1 MTQSAVTK
9 EVVVAPLQL
18 LTISSKSR
26 LLQEKTRLC
35 APPSAVF
42 ARLTVKKCPYTDPMH
57 RPKTAYF
64 PISFQE
70 RISPE
75 AACILAP
82 KRFSQIPIAT
92 SDTKLPKK
100 VVAQPK
106 SLRYIRGQ
114 RPSAVRAPCGHP
126 LSQQAWHPRAGTRL
140 NGNCGTSAPRA

>member
-1 MTQSAVTK
+1 MATAIQMIAPSSRSFPTASDAVHGRWTMRSTRNSGTNLPSRRRQK
-9 EVVVAPLQL
+9 CQKQPRKAPA
-18 LTISSKSR
+18 T
-26 LLQEKTRLC
+26 
-35 APPSAVF
+35 P
-42 ARLTVKKCPYTDPMH
+42 KK
-57 RPKTAYF
+57 KGNF

-75 AACILAP
+75 AACRLAP
-82 KRFSQIPIAT
+82 KRFSQIPLAT

-126 LSQQAWHPRAGTRL
+126 LSQQAWRPKWDDHAERQLR
-140 NGNCGTSAPRA
+140 